1 MRINRRHQKK
11 TSNGFTM
18 LIKSGLHLIIV
29 LIFIFSICA
38 IFANF
43 DRSLEIERRK
53 KTKIKNQNK
62 TINKINMSIQLKLP
76 VPKKIL
82 SDNNIKIEKS
92 KALGY
97 RTFGIHLA
105 PYKQAGRNVC
115 SHASAGC
122 IASCLNTS
130 GHGQFDNTQ
139 KARTRKTKAF
149 FTNRAKFLERLYNE
163 ITNKRK
169 NVPKINK
176 LEPVFRLNLTSDLP
190 WHKIALDHKNEKSI
204 INTFSDLKFYDYT
217 KDLKRY
223 FNFLFKTDSFPDNYH
238 LIFSRSE
245 KTNLSIIKEII
256 KNGGNVA
263 IPFRCKSAKD
273 LPKFWNDIPV
283 IDGESHDLRFLDP
296 KSKIVG
302 LPMKGKASKDLTG
315 FVQEIS

>member
-1 MRINRRHQKK
+1 
-11 TSNGFTM
+11 
-18 LIKSGLHLIIV
+18 
-29 LIFIFSICA
+29 
-38 IFANF
+38 
-43 DRSLEIERRK
+43 
-53 KTKIKNQNK
+53 
-62 TINKINMSIQLKLP
+62 MSIQLKLP

-92 KALGY
+92 KALGF

-115 SHASAGC
+115 AHASAGC

-163 ITNKRK
+163 ITNKKK

-190 WHKIALDHKNEKSI
+190 WHKIALDHKNEQSI
-204 INTFSDLKFYDYT
+204 INTFSGLKFYDYT

-223 FNFLFKTDSFPDNYH
+223 FNFLFKTDSFPANYH

-245 KTNLSIIKEII
+245 NTPLSIIKYMIE
-256 KNGGNVA
+256 NGGNVA

-273 LPKFWNDIPV
+273 LPAFWNDIPV

-296 KSKIVG
+296 RGKIVG
-302 LPMKGKASKDLTG
+302 LPMKGKAAIDSTG

>member
-1 MRINRRHQKK
+1 M
-11 TSNGFTM
+11 S
-18 LIKSGLHLIIV
+18 V
-29 LIFIFSICA
+29 
-38 IFANF
+38 
-43 DRSLEIERRK
+43 
-53 KTKIKNQNK
+53 KIK
-62 TINKINMSIQLKLP
+62 IP

-92 KALGY
+92 KKLGF
-97 RTFGIHLA
+97 RTFGIHFA
-105 PYKQAGRNVC
+105 PYTLAGRNVC
-115 SHASAGC
+115 AHASKGC
-122 IASCLNTS
+122 ARACLNTS

-139 KARTRKTKAF
+139 KARIRKTRAF
-149 FTNRAKFLERLYNE
+149 FTNRSKFLERLYKE
-163 ITNKRK
+163 ITNKKK

-190 WHKIALDHKNEKSI
+190 WHKIALDHKNEQSI
-204 INTFSDLKFYDYT
+204 IDTFKEIKFYDYT

-223 FNFLFKTDSFPDNYH
+223 FNFLFKIEYFPSNYH

-245 KTNLSIIKEII
+245 NTNLAIIKHII

-273 LPKFWNDIPV
+273 LPPFWNDIPV

-296 KSKIVG
+296 KGKIVG
-302 LPMKGKASKDLTG
+302 LPMKGKAAIDSTG